1 MSVVTDSP
9 VHSSSSDD
17 FAAFLDGELDSV
29 SDEEHEIESVK
40 RRKVESSGYVE
51 EIQES
56 VSVTSVGRGSGKSRE
71 KDKCS
76 HPGVF
81 SQMCY
86 ACGEKIEEDSGVTLR
101 YIHKELRLGSDE
113 LARLRTKDVKNLLRH
128 RKLYMILDLDHTLLN
143 STGITDVA
151 PDEEYLR
158 NPPNYMEGSLF
169 VVPKMPIMTK
179 LRPFVRDFLK
189 QASSMFEMY
198 IYTMGDSHYAA
209 AMASLL
215 DPKKEY
221 FDARVISRDE
231 STQKHQKGLDLVLG
245 QESAVVILDDTE
257 TVWSRHMDNLILIER
272 YNFFASSC
280 RQHKIPCK
288 SLAELRTDES
298 ESDGI
303 LATVLQVLKRIHCAF
318 FKDLGD
324 DPADRDVRQV
334 LRSERSEIL
343 KGCKI
348 VFSRVFSLYVQAE
361 THILWR
367 IAEGLGATCCTEVDP
382 SVTHVVAADAGT
394 EKARWAVK
402 ENKFLVNQQWIEAAN
417 FLWKRQPEDNFPV
430 KPPKNT

>member
-1 MSVVTDSP
+1 MEHWDLIP
-9 VHSSSSDD
+9 
-17 FAAFLDGELDSV
+17 FA
-29 SDEEHEIESVK
+29 
-40 RRKVESSGYVE
+40 
-51 EIQES
+51 
-56 VSVTSVGRGSGKSRE
+56 GKNGA
-71 KDKCS
+71 KGKCS

-86 ACGEKIEEDSGVTLR
+86 ACGEKIEEDSGG
-101 YIHKELRLGSDE
+101 LRLGNDE
-113 LARLRTKDVKNLLRH
+113 LARLRDRDVKNLLRH
-128 RKLYMILDLDHTLLN
+128 KKLYMILDLDHTLLN
-143 STGITDVA
+143 STGITDVT
-151 PDEEYLR
+151 PEEEYLK
-158 NPPNYMEGSLF
+158 NPPNYTEGSLF
-169 VVPKMPIMTK
+169 VLANMHIMTK

-189 QASSMFEMY
+189 EASSMFEMY
-198 IYTMGDSHYAA
+198 IYTMGDSQYAA

-221 FDARVISRDE
+221 FDSRVISRDE

-257 TVWSRHMDNLILIER
+257 AVWSKHVDNLILIER

-288 SLAELRTDES
+288 SLAELKTEES

-303 LATVLQVLKRIHCAF
+303 LATVLQVLKRIHSAF
-318 FKDLGD
+318 FKDLAD

-334 LRSERSEIL
+334 LKSIRSEIL
-343 KGCKI
+343 KGCKV
-348 VFSRVFSLYVQAE
+348 VFSRVFSHHIQAE
-361 THILWR
+361 THILWK
-367 IAEGLGATCCTEVDP
+367 IAEGLGATCCTDVDP

-417 FLWKRQPEDNFPV
+417 FLWKRPPEENFPV
-430 KPPKNT
+430 NLSKTSA

>member
-29 SDEEHEIESVK
+29 SDEEHEIESSVK

-158 NPPNYMEGSLF
+158 NPPNYME
-169 VVPKMPIMTK
+169 
-179 LRPFVRDFLK
+179 
-189 QASSMFEMY
+189 
-198 IYTMGDSHYAA
+198 A

>member
-158 NPPNYMEGSLF
+158 NPPNYME
-169 VVPKMPIMTK
+169 
-179 LRPFVRDFLK
+179 
-189 QASSMFEMY
+189 
-198 IYTMGDSHYAA
+198 A